1 MRGLDLRDLAAAFDA
16 YASRPRPSA
25 PTLHGFDLVF
35 AKQELDALGV
45 LVDNLFLARQHRR
58 PVERELLHVDAEFL
72 GVLERVVD
80 FGVVQKDF
88 RGDAADVQA
97 SAAQKA
103 IFFNDYSFEPP
114 LRGPNRG
121 VISSRAATDDGEIV
135 FGQACP
141 PRLAGAPLPHQRAAR
156 GAHSMRWKRSRR
168 PPFRTACPDQISVAL
183 TLPKAILS
191 AAPMGRNLGTSRPYL
206 SAVATG

>member
-1 MRGLDLRDLAAAFDA
+1 M
-16 YASRPRPSA
+16 
-25 PTLHGFDLVF
+25 
-35 AKQELDALGV
+35 
-45 LVDNLFLARQHRR
+45 LVDNLFLARQHHR

-141 PRLAGAPLPHQRAAR
+141 PRLAGAPLLKNGPAR
-156 GAHSMRWKRSRR
+156 GAHPMRWRRSRR